1 MQARRG
7 ELIDAL
13 GDGGL
18 VAVAG
23 TRRVGLLTWRL
34 GPDRRAEITAVAVDP
49 GSRRRGVGRALL
61 DEAARRLRELTI
73 DRVWLVTTNDNLEAL
88 ALYQKAGY
96 RLATLRAG
104 AIDDVRRRIKPSIP
118 EIASN
123 GIPIRDELDLELEL

>member
-34 GPDRRAEITAVAVDP
+34 ERSAEITALAVDP

-61 DEAARRLRELTI
+61 DEAAQRLRELSV

-88 ALYQKAGY
+88 TLYQKAGY

-104 AIDDVRRRIKPSIP
+104 AIDDLRRRIKPSIP

-123 GIPIRDELDLELEL
+123 GIPIRDELELELEL